1 MWPHLHFL
9 LLTLVSG
16 HGPDSSGLAEN
27 LEADARRCERRL
39 FLGSAPSLG
48 LRSSDGVG
56 WHSAQGERDSRQQGL
71 QPGGSCWDLLSLGAS
86 LQTWGPHPQHS
97 HVCAH
102 YPPPRHTHTPI
113 PSLSPTVA
121 SGHTSAHH
129 PDRLQSGQTQGRGTS
144 AQMERERLTGPGLW
158 ASHSSHCSHRLQ
170 VLRDLKKPLN
180 SASPS
185 LQPRGHRLF

>member
-1 MWPHLHFL
+1 MWPHLHLL

-39 FLGSAPSLG
+39 FLGSAPSPG

-71 QPGGSCWDLLSLGAS
+71 QPGGSCWDLLSLRAS

-97 HVCAH
+97 HVCVHSTPHPATH
-102 YPPPRHTHTPI
+102 TLQHPASPPPWPLGTPLPTI
-113 PSLSPTVA
+113 PIGYRVDRPREGGRLHKGRGSASQDLA
-121 SGHTSAHH
+121 SGPPTPPIVLTSS
-129 PDRLQSGQTQGRGTS
+129 RSSGI
-144 AQMERERLTGPGLW
+144 
-158 ASHSSHCSHRLQ
+158 
-170 VLRDLKKPLN
+170 
-180 SASPS
+180 
-185 LQPRGHRLF
+185 